1 MSEKWKRS
9 FVCKEQRLKALEQ
22 LDKESML
29 SVTNNLKV
37 GKSTVHEWR
46 KTEKR
51 LKIFEPNLKGIKHW
65 HIVAFYKN
73 LETNW

>member
-9 FVCKEQRLKALEQ
+9 FVSKEQRLKALEQ

-29 SVTNNLKV
+29 SVTTNLKV

-46 KTEKR
+46 KNRK
-51 LKIFEPNLKGIKHW
+51 
-65 HIVAFYKN
+65 A
-73 LETNW
+73 LEDF